1 MSECPRFRFGTA
13 GTLRQKTFAFAVMG
27 RIRSWDGSKAAPTV
41 GLSKIHCCKSQ
52 IIFQIT
58 CVYLY

>member
-1 MSECPRFRFGTA
+1 VSGCLRFRFGTT
-13 GTLRQKTFAFAVMG
+13 GMEFGKGFRLR
-27 RIRSWDGSKAAPTV
+27 RSWSDSQLGRSKATPTV
-41 GLSKIHCCKSQ
+41 GLSKIGCFSDQ